1 MKTISQLKREA
12 SASLDGRWGKYA
24 GVSLVYT
31 LIAIAIAAIIIM
43 VATIADGGVFDEHSP
58 MYNTLQIVSEI
69 LIVPLGWGYYMILLR
84 NLRGQHDTANT
95 ANMFDGYKDFT
106 RITFTMLLM
115 GLYTFLWALLLII
128 PGIIKYYSYSMTYYV
143 LHDNP
148 ELKYNGAI
156 ERSME
161 LMKGNKIKLFL
172 LDLSFTG
179 WFILGL
185 LTACIGLL
193 WVYPYWLS
201 TRAAFYCNLLEEEA
215 AEKPYNEPYAVNAQ
229 GDELHKDADTL

>member
-115 GLYTFLWALLLII
+115 GLYTFLWALLLFI

-161 LMKGNKIKLFL
+161 LMKGNKMKLFL
-172 LDLSFTG
+172 LDLSFIG
-179 WFILGL
+179 WLILGL

-193 WVYPYWLS
+193 WVSPYWLS
-201 TRAAFYCNLLEEEA
+201 TRAAFYCNLLEKESA
-215 AEKPYNEPYAVNAQ
+215 GKPYNEPYTIDAAADVPNNNASM
-229 GDELHKDADTL
+229 A

>member
-24 GVSLVYT
+24 GVSLAYT
-31 LIAIAIAAIIIM
+31 LIAIAIVAIIIM

-161 LMKGNKIKLFL
+161 LMKGNKMKLFL

-193 WVYPYWLS
+193 WVCPYWLS
-201 TRAAFYCNLLEEEA
+201 TRAAFYCNLLEEESA
-215 AEKPYNEPYAVNAQ
+215 GKPYNEPYAVNAQ

>member
-24 GVSLVYT
+24 GVSLAYT

-161 LMKGNKIKLFL
+161 LMKGNKMKLFL

-193 WVYPYWLS
+193 WVCPYWLS

-229 GDELHKDADTL
+229 SDELHKDADTL

>member
-24 GVSLVYT
+24 GVSLAYT

-161 LMKGNKIKLFL
+161 LMKGNKMKLFL
-172 LDLSFTG
+172 LDLSFIG

-193 WVYPYWLS
+193 WVCPYWLS
-201 TRAAFYCNLLEEEA
+201 TRAAFYCNLLEEESA
-215 AEKPYNEPYAVNAQ
+215 GKPYNEPYAVNAQ